1 MFFLVL
7 VVQMSDVLQYVWGK
21 LRRQAADR
29 AGGQPEQDL
38 GRIGRRRRVAR
49 PRSAPRS
56 GGRRRSRPASP
67 R

>member
-21 LRRQAADR
+21 LLGAAGR
-29 AGGQPEQDL
+29 AIDQSEQDL
-38 GRIGRRRRVAR
+38 GRIGRRRRVRDRAR
-49 PRSAPRS
+49 
-56 GGRRRSRPASP
+56 GGRLVGDAVLPGCQP